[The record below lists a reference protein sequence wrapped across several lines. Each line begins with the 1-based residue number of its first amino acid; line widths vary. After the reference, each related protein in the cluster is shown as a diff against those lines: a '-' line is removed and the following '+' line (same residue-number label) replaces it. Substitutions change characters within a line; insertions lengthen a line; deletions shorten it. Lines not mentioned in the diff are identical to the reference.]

1 MKDPKEYAKE
11 LVEKYL
17 RIEDDTM
24 FFWDGYYDRRMFD
37 EQVLDHAIKCAL
49 IDVQNTIDY
58 HESLFDNGFE
68 DVHIALSSPVKTY
81 IDILNP
87 LLKWLQ
93 QVKTE
98 IINLK

>member
-1 MKDPKEYAKE
+1 MKPPKEYAKE
-11 LVEKYL
+11 LVEQKERVL
-17 RIEDDTM
+17 ELHVFNGHLDIAIE
-24 FFWDGYYDRRMFD
+24 
-37 EQVLDHAIKCAL
+37 LAL
-49 IDVQNTIDY
+49 QDVQNTIDY
-58 HESLFDNGFE
+58 HKSLFDNGFK